1 MIFNP
6 GIMAAAGGG
15 GGAVVGTYTGN
26 GDKSRTIPLDCEPAI
41 VIICGYVSEHSYLVT
56 IIAGAGYGVLDG
68 SNINAKIDGNS
79 IVFTSLT
86 SMNSKQ
92 VNADGGTYYYVAI
105 PKA

>member
-15 GGAVVGTYTGN
+15 GGTVVGTYNGN

-41 VIICGYVSEHSYLVT
+41 VIIYGYVSDAAYLVT

-68 SNINAKIDGNS
+68 SKINAKIDGNS

-86 SMNSKQ
+86 SLDSKQ